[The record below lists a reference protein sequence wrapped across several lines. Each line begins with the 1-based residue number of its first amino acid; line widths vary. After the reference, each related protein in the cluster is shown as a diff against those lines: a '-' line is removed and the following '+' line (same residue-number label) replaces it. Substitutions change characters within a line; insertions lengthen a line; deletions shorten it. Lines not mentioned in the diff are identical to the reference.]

1 MLTSEQKAAIEQR
14 RLKALQLRLV
24 REQDQLTPP
33 PAPPPAPPPQVPL
46 ANTKKRSRTTQHIEN
61 EVCESDSSDSSDSLD
76 SCSDSYNSS
85 NKTKKKKNQNQN
97 QNKLV
102 TRAFALSH
110 YLIPSSSLEVLPVM
124 SSKPNPTNSSFK
136 PMKLYSRSLVR
147 ARSYKRWGGR
157 KELKAERNRRELGS
171 FDRKRKE
178 AEAAMR

>member
-1 MLTSEQKAAIEQR
+1 MLTSEQKVAIEQR
-14 RLKALQLRLV
+14 RLKAIQLRLV

-85 NKTKKKKNQNQN
+85 NKTKNKKNQN